1 MRSGRGSANVRGSRG
16 ETAARSNDASS
27 RASRRAALRNVPSV
41 IPEADVDYDLE
52 VNFDFEPIEEPV
64 AGRMDDSRLRFPSRR
79 EQQGVAA
86 ASDAAASAAAAA
98 AAAADE
104 TQQLGKFQQPDP
116 TAVAD
121 DAFPS
126 EDDAATD
133 DAQLVSTSIGD
144 IRRKERSERL
154 RKSSRRYA
162 MRFVLLIGAIVVV
175 LAGWAILYNSPAFSI
190 KNVQVNGV
198 EHLTNEEM
206 AQLASV
212 PADTTLLRVDTDAIA
227 ARVKQSSWIE
237 SVDVKRAFPDTLEID
252 VTERKVL
259 AIAEM
264 PNDSGTATKSW
275 AIAEDRMW
283 LMPIPDASSE
293 AAQTTS
299 AKIYEDAES
308 AVHIVDLPYGT
319 KAEIGQTC
327 TDEVVSNALDI
338 LQEMTTELS
347 GQVIKVSA
355 ASVAE
360 TSLFLESGVE
370 IAFGS
375 AEDIRDKERTILKIM
390 EDNPDGVAYINVRMV
405 ENPTWRSL

>member
-1 MRSGRGSANVRGSRG
+1 MRDTRVDTASRSGIRTSSGS
-16 ETAARSNDASS
+16 
-27 RASRRAALRNVPSV
+27 SRRAALRNVPSV
-41 IPEADVDYDLE
+41 LPEAEPEVDYDLE
-52 VNFDFEPIEEPV
+52 VNFDLGDEPV
-64 AGRMDDSRLRFPSRR
+64 AAQESDARLRFPGRR
-79 EQQGVAA
+79 NQEDVTATTAA
-86 ASDAAASAAAAA
+86 AIGTANDVQKSGRIRQSDDAFTSDDAFAS
-98 AAAADE
+98 
-104 TQQLGKFQQPDP
+104 
-116 TAVAD
+116 D
-121 DAFPS
+121 DAFPP
-126 EDDAATD
+126 EDDGASEGEE
-133 DAQLVSTSIGD
+133 LVSTSIGEL
-144 IRRKERSERL
+144 RRKERSERL

-162 MRFVLLIGAIVVV
+162 IRLVVV
-175 LAGWAILYNSPAFSI
+175 IGVIVALLAAWAVVYNSPAFSI

-198 EHLTNEEM
+198 EHLTSDEM

-212 PADTTLLRVDTDAIA
+212 PADTTLLRVDVDAIA
-227 ARVKQSSWIE
+227 TRVKQSSWIE
-237 SVDVKRAFPDTLEID
+237 SVKVNRVFPDTLEIN

-264 PNDSGTATKSW
+264 PNDTGTATKSW
-275 AIAEDRMW
+275 AVAEDRIW

-299 AKIYEDAES
+299 EKIYEDAES

-319 KAEIGQTC
+319 HAEIGQEC
-327 TDEVVSNALDI
+327 ADEVVSNALDI

-347 GQVIKVSA
+347 GQVIKISA
-355 ASVAE
+355 ASIAE

-390 EDNPDGVAYINVRMV
+390 EDNPDGIAYINVRMV

>member
-1 MRSGRGSANVRGSRG
+1 MR
-16 ETAARSNDASS
+16 
-27 RASRRAALRNVPSV
+27 
-41 IPEADVDYDLE
+41 
-52 VNFDFEPIEEPV
+52 
-64 AGRMDDSRLRFPSRR
+64 
-79 EQQGVAA
+79 
-86 ASDAAASAAAAA
+86 
-98 AAAADE
+98 
-104 TQQLGKFQQPDP
+104 
-116 TAVAD
+116 
-121 DAFPS
+121 
-126 EDDAATD
+126 
-133 DAQLVSTSIGD
+133 LVSI
-144 IRRKERSERL
+144 
-154 RKSSRRYA
+154 
-162 MRFVLLIGAIVVV
+162 IGAIVAV
-175 LAGWAILYNSPAFSI
+175 LAIWAVVYNSPAFSI

-206 AQLASV
+206 AQLASI
-212 PADTTLLRVDTDAIA
+212 PSDTTLLRVDVDAVA
-227 ARVKQSSWIE
+227 TRVKQSSWIE
-237 SVDVKRAFPDTLEID
+237 SVKVDRVFPDTLEIN

-275 AIAEDRMW
+275 AIAEDRIW

-299 AKIYEDAES
+299 AKIYEDADS

-319 KAEIGQTC
+319 QAEIGQEC
-327 TDEVVSNALDI
+327 SDEVVSNALDI

-355 ASVAE
+355 ASIAE

-390 EDNPDGVAYINVRMV
+390 EDNPDGIAYINVRMV